1 MEKRGKS
8 FDGLMRHIRNS
19 HNIEIRGSEDKKR
32 LVNIGYYH
40 GYKGYKF
47 NKDVAHPFIGI
58 HNFEQIVAIAN
69 FDQQMKTIFY
79 PITIKFETIIKN
91 LIVNYS
97 VLGIDPS
104 FDNVYRQKLTF
115 YRSQRGR
122 RRTKSINKR
131 LRLKKDF
138 DSEIAYAYAS
148 NNIVIKHYIE
158 ENKSVPLWALFE
170 VISLGNVGSYVACLN
185 REDKE
190 KVADFLNLYNS
201 QYDENVKI
209 LEQSIFLIKDL
220 RNAVAHNHIIFDCR
234 FRKAQNVAQNLK
246 ATVKNKL
253 HLEAETNFDIL
264 FDYLALLM
272 IFLKESGN
280 SRSELNS
287 YITDFENSVNIL
299 YKSTEE
305 IAHNKEPLPYSVY
318 NLIIGERFKLKL
330 NKLKEYIN

>member
-1 MEKRGKS
+1 M
-8 FDGLMRHIRNS
+8 
-19 HNIEIRGSEDKKR
+19 
-32 LVNIGYYH
+32 
-40 GYKGYKF
+40 
-47 NKDVAHPFIGI
+47 
-58 HNFEQIVAIAN
+58 
-69 FDQQMKTIFY
+69 
-79 PITIKFETIIKN
+79 
-91 LIVNYS
+91 
-97 VLGIDPS
+97 
-104 FDNVYRQKLTF
+104 
-115 YRSQRGR
+115 
-122 RRTKSINKR
+122 
-131 LRLKKDF
+131 
-138 DSEIAYAYAS
+138 
-148 NNIVIKHYIE
+148 
-158 ENKSVPLWALFE
+158 
-170 VISLGNVGSYVACLN
+170 N

-234 FRKAQNVAQNLK
+234 FRKTQNVAQNLK

-330 NKLKEYIN
+330 NKFVNTDLKLSEITGLKMYFFTGLNAALHVVPCNLSYDMICQKF

>member
-1 MEKRGKS
+1 
-8 FDGLMRHIRNS
+8 
-19 HNIEIRGSEDKKR
+19 
-32 LVNIGYYH
+32 
-40 GYKGYKF
+40 
-47 NKDVAHPFIGI
+47 
-58 HNFEQIVAIAN
+58 
-69 FDQQMKTIFY
+69 MKAIFY
-79 PITIKFETIIKN
+79 PITMKFETIIKN

-131 LRLKKDF
+131 LRLKKGF

-170 VISLGNVGSYVACLN
+170 VISLGNVGNYVACLN

-220 RNAVAHNHIIFDCR
+220 RNA
-234 FRKAQNVAQNLK
+234 VAQNLK

>member
-1 MEKRGKS
+1 M
-8 FDGLMRHIRNS
+8 
-19 HNIEIRGSEDKKR
+19 
-32 LVNIGYYH
+32 
-40 GYKGYKF
+40 
-47 NKDVAHPFIGI
+47 
-58 HNFEQIVAIAN
+58 
-69 FDQQMKTIFY
+69 
-79 PITIKFETIIKN
+79 KFETIIKN

-170 VISLGNVGSYVACLN
+170 VISLGNVGNYVACLN

-220 RNAVAHNHIIFDCR
+220 RNAVAHNHIIFDYR